1 MFTSFE
7 MPLLQ
12 AVLAKC
18 LPGGARAESIN
29 TVLQASSCLKLA
41 GNATACTRKPYCVWE
56 QDVVGAR
63 QVCLHRDTAA
73 RAADAFSKEL
83 AKIKVR

>member
-1 MFTSFE
+1 
-7 MPLLQ
+7 MPALNQ
-12 AVLAKC
+12 F
-18 LPGGARAESIN
+18 N